1 MGGRGSTGRT
11 VSVAPSLTP
20 PSSNSSRARSVGDL
34 VQMARGL
41 ENAAGVV
48 KLIELYD
55 ASGMSM
61 DEFTDMLRAG
71 RRDDRWVIYEHA
83 YSGDLTERERRLLP
97 VIGGNQMHR
106 LELL

>member
-11 VSVAPSLTP
+11 VAVP
-20 PSSNSSRARSVGDL
+20 PSVIPSSASPTDARSVADL
-34 VQMARGL
+34 AQIARGL
-41 ENAAGVV
+41 ENRAGVV
-48 KLIELYD
+48 KVIDLFD

-71 RRDDRWVIYEHA
+71 RRDDVWVVYEHA
-83 YSGDLTERERRLLP
+83 YSGDLTDRERKLP